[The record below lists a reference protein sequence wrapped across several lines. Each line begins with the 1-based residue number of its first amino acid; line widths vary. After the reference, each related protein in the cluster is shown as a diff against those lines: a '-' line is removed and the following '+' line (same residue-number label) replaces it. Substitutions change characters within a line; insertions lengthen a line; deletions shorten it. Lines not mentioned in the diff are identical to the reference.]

1 MPAYVVGTAALTIPE
16 PMTPIE
22 TLRVRILERT
32 ATIGIIG
39 LGYVGLP
46 LAIECGNTF
55 TRTIG
60 FDVDAERVEHLESGL
75 SHIQDVPNDAIAALI
90 GSQRLTSTTDFTKIH
105 DCDAVVICVP
115 TPLEKSKNP
124 DLSYIKDATESIAA
138 NLRPGQMVILE
149 STTYPGTTEE
159 LLLPIFLARGM
170 VLDRDFYLAFSPERI
185 NPGGEMPMRSIPKV
199 VGGCTERSTEVACE
213 FYSAIV
219 DVVHPVSSA
228 RTAETVKLLENTF
241 RLVNI
246 GLINEFAV
254 LCNHL
259 GIDSNEVI
267 VAASTKPFGFLPFF
281 PGPGAGGHCIPLD
294 PLYLNWKAKE
304 QGVVSRFIELADEI
318 NTKMPAYVVEL
329 VTAALNAE
337 LKSIRGSRILVIGVA
352 YKDNVADIRQ
362 SPAISVI
369 DRLRFNG
376 AFVTYHDPL
385 VPLLDFDLDGWPEWR
400 PRIDVPVERRALRIV
415 SRIGQPRRRRYDMLR
430 SVLFD
435 AATLESADC
444 VLILCKHDD
453 VDYAAIAEHARVVV
467 DTRDGLTAELRE
479 DANATVTHL

>member
-1 MPAYVVGTAALTIPE
+1 MPAYVVGTAALTTPE
-16 PMTPIE
+16 PLTPVE
-22 TLRVRILERT
+22 ALRLRIKERT

-55 TRTIG
+55 RLTIG
-60 FDVDAERVEHLESGL
+60 FDVDAERVEHIGNGL
-75 SHIQDVPNDAIAALI
+75 SHIQDVPDSAIAALI
-90 GSQRLTSTTDFTKIH
+90 SGQKLASTADFTRLGE
-105 DCDAVVICVP
+105 CDAIVICVP

-124 DLSYIKDATESIAA
+124 DLSYIKDATDSIAA
-138 NLRPGQMVILE
+138 HLRPGQIVILE

-159 LLLPIFLARGM
+159 MLLPIFQAAGM

-185 NPGGEMPMRSIPKV
+185 NPGGDMPMRSIPKV
-199 VGGCTERSTEVACE
+199 VGGCTALSTEVACE

-267 VAASTKPFGFLPFF
+267 EAASTKPFGFLPFF

-304 QGVVSRFIELADEI
+304 QGVVSKFIELADEI
-318 NTKMPAYVVEL
+318 NTKMPDYVVDL
-329 VTAALNAE
+329 VTQALNKE
-337 LKSIRGSRILVIGVA
+337 SKSLRDSHILVIGVA
-352 YKDNVADIRQ
+352 YKDNVADLRQ

-385 VPLLDFDLDGWPEWR
+385 IPLLDFDLHGWPEWR
-400 PRIDVPVERRALRIV
+400 PRVAVPVERRALRV
-415 SRIGQPRRRRYDMLR
+415 ASRLGQPRRRRYDILR
-430 SVLFD
+430 SVTLD
-435 AATLESADC
+435 AATLEAADC
-444 VLILCKHDD
+444 VVILCKHDD
-453 VDYAAIAEHARVVV
+453 VDYAAIAQYARVVV
-467 DTRDGLTAELRE
+467 DTRDGLSAELRE